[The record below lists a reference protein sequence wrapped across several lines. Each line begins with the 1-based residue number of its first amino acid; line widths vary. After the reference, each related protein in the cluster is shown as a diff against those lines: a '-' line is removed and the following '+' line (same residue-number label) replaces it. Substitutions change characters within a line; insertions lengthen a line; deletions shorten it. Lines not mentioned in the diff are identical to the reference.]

1 MSDQPDDSKTEKA
14 VKSEKAEQTPI
25 ALDLEL
31 PDEVAGD
38 VKGGACVK
46 GNHIPDPTTT

>member
-14 VKSEKAEQTPI
+14 EKAEQTPI

-31 PDEVAGD
+31 PDEVTAD

-46 GNHIPDPTTT
+46 GNHLPDPTTT